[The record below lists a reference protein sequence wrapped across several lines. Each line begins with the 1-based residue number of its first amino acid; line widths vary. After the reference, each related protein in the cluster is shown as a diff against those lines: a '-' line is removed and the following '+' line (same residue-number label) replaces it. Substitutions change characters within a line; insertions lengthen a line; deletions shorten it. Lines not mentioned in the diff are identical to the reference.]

1 MATQPG
7 WLETSPASPLLFIQQ
22 RNKDILPFKEWSVET
37 EQIEIIISD
46 LDETLNMLSR
56 AYDKNIHSK
65 DLNGLEDSIDF
76 VMDAIREELKRR
88 RDWL

>member
-1 MATQPG
+1 M
-7 WLETSPASPLLFIQQ
+7 I
-22 RNKDILPFKEWSVET
+22 N
-37 EQIEIIISD
+37 D

-56 AYDKNIHSK
+56 AYGKNIHSK

-76 VMDAIREELKRR
+76 VMDVIRKELKRR